1 MKIFDPKDKRHI
13 EILREELKRA
23 KFIIESDRD
32 GGMDA
37 RMLMRGIWSII
48 YRDSEYKNT
57 NEMQDFIA
65 KVTKA
70 TSTDQDDLRVALENF
85 AKQYPDKMDKL
96 NQAIT
101 HMSQPIHNTK
111 QTLGGPTP
119 DEYSANKGR
128 GGYQGD

>member
-1 MKIFDPKDKRHI
+1 MKIFDPKDSRHI

-23 KFIIESDRD
+23 KFIIESDRES
-32 GGMDA
+32 GMDA
-37 RMLMRGIWSII
+37 RMFMRGIWSII

-85 AKQYPDKMDKL
+85 TKQYPDKMDKL
-96 NQAIT
+96 QRAIT
-101 HMSQPIHNTK
+101 HMSQPIHNTN
-111 QTLGGPTP
+111 QTLSGPSP
-119 DEYSANKGR
+119 DEYSANRGR

>member
-1 MKIFDPKDKRHI
+1 MKIFDAKNPRHRA
-13 EILREELKRA
+13 ILKEELVRA
-23 KFIIESDRD
+23 KNILDDDRQ
-32 GGMDA
+32 MMMNA
-37 RMLMRGIWSII
+37 NMMIRGIWSII
-48 YRDSEYKNT
+48 YRDGEYKNT

-70 TSTDQDDLRVALENF
+70 ESTDKDDLHVALQNF

-96 NQAIT
+96 QQAVV

-111 QTLGGPTP
+111 HSLGGPSP
-119 DEYSANKGR
+119 DEYSANRGR